1 MELRFYWERHGV
13 SNEQMCLGNGR
24 AVLNEAGKGTESKET
39 CCCVWGI
46 QVGLSD
52 NVMFEH
58 RPE

>member
-1 MELRFYWERHGV
+1 MV
-13 SNEQMCLGNGR
+13 NEQMWLGNGR
-24 AVLNEAGKGTESKET
+24 AVLNKAGKGTESEET
-39 CCCVWGI
+39 CYCVWGI